1 MAVITVSDTR
11 YTGEREDK
19 SGPLAQE
26 VLADAGYSIVLCE
39 VIPDERPQLA
49 KRLAEICDG
58 NEVELI
64 VTTGG
69 TGFSSRDWTPEA
81 TLDIAERQV
90 PGIAEAMRTYS
101 MTKNKRA
108 MLSRSVSVLRGQTL
122 IINLPGNPSA
132 VREQLGYVLPALKH
146 GLEVMTGRPW
156 AHEPPPLPEL
166 KKQ

>member
-1 MAVITVSDTR
+1 VVITVSDTR

-26 VLADAGYSIVLCE
+26 MLMKAGYSVVLCE
-39 VIPDERPQLA
+39 VIPDERDRLA

-58 NEVELI
+58 NETELI

-90 PGIAEAMRTYS
+90 PGIAEAMRNYS
-101 MTKNKRA
+101 MTKTNRA
-108 MLSRSVSVLRGQTL
+108 MLSRAVSVLRGQTL
-122 IINLPGNPSA
+122 IINLPGNPKA
-132 VREQLGYVLPALKH
+132 VQEHLECVLPVLKH
-146 GLEVMTGRPW
+146 GLEVMTGRAWSAGPR
-156 AHEPPPLPEL
+156 AKGHG
-166 KKQ
+166 